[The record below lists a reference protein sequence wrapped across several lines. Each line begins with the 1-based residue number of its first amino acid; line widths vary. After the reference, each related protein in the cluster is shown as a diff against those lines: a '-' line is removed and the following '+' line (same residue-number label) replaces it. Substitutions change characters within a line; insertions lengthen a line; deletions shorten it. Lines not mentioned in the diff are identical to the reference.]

1 MFSQSIANICNYLVL
16 CEFYNLAKSF
26 YDLFMDLWNSEC
38 YSAFDWS
45 AIDRSYLWTEL
56 MVARS
61 GGKSKSYWISTL
73 LCLSLLFL
81 QFFFLLIHF
90 FIFFGRKLFNI
101 TVIEFMFVLIN
112 QRYFMNALDLTG
124 FSWVGGQVRGRGHWN
139 ERKLDGGSATSY

>member
-45 AIDRSYLWTEL
+45 AIDRSYIWTEL

-61 GGKSKSYWISTL
+61 GGKSKSYWISTV
-73 LCLSLLFL
+73 LCLSLPFCN
-81 QFFFLLIHF
+81 FFSLNTLLY
-90 FIFFGRKLFNI
+90 FFGRKLFNI

-112 QRYFMNALDLTG
+112 QRSFMNALDLTG
-124 FSWVGGQVRGRGHWN
+124 FSSVGEQERGRGPWN
-139 ERKLDGGSATSY
+139 ERRLDGDSATSY